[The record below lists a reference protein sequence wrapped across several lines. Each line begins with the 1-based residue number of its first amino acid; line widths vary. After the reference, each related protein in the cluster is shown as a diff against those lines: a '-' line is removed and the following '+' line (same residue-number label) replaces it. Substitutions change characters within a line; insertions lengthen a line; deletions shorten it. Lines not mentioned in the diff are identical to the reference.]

1 MKNSLTG
8 NEQYYGDYLGL
19 DKILSA
25 QHPESE
31 ARGVEAHD
39 ELLFIIIHQAYELWF
54 KQLMHELES
63 IIAIFERP
71 QVDDNAPDMQTAAH
85 RLNRMVEIWKLLVE
99 QVRVLETMTAMDFLD
114 FRDLLTPASGFQSFQ
129 FRCFEARLGLRME
142 HRFAR
147 EYYQQQLREEHL
159 KMIER
164 AEKGVALFELV
175 EKWLERMPFFDK
187 KYWGETDFWTGYK
200 EAFTGGLTEGEAARI
215 PVGDLE
221 NFFFASGEREG
232 VRLSTAACRAA
243 LFINLYREFPL
254 LQLPF
259 QLINKLLE
267 MDELMST
274 WRYRH
279 WMMVRRMI
287 GLRSGTG
294 GSSGAGYLKG
304 AMESHQIF
312 KDFARLSTFLLPRR
326 RLPALPNELRQKLSF
341 SL

>member
-1 MKNSLTG
+1 MKNSWTG
-8 NEQYYGDYLGL
+8 KEQYYGDYLGL

-25 QHPESE
+25 QHTESE

-39 ELLFIIIHQAYELWF
+39 ELLFIIVHQAYELWF

-71 QVDDNAPDMQTAAH
+71 AVDDNAPDMQTAAH

-99 QVRVLETMTAMDFLD
+99 QVRIMETMTAMDFLD

-129 FRCFEARLGLRME
+129 FRCFEARMGLRME

-159 KMIER
+159 EMIRRSES
-164 AEKGVALFELV
+164 GVALFDLV
-175 EKWLERMPFFDK
+175 EKWLERMPFFEPK
-187 KYWGETDFWTGYK
+187 FWEGTDFWASYK
-200 EAFTGGLTEGEAARI
+200 QVFSEGLTEGEAARI
-215 PVGDLE
+215 STAELE
-221 NFFFASGEREG
+221 NFFFATGEREG
-232 VRLSTAACRAA
+232 VRLSPAACRAA

-259 QLINKLLE
+259 QLISKLLE

-279 WMMVRRMI
+279 WIMVRRMI
-287 GLRSGTG
+287 GMRSGTG

-312 KDFARLSTFLLPRR
+312 KDFSRLATFLLPRR
-326 RLPALPNELRQKLSF
+326 RLPSLPNELRQKLSF
-341 SL
+341 TI